1 MVPHTD
7 TPRFFD
13 DHEHML
19 SVIGMLRF
27 AMGIPDNIVQSHEMY
42 EVEELPLEK
51 DPVRSIRQSLL
62 RKTTTSIED
71 QALGLKQL
79 TSSVTSS
86 VVRPAQPKL
95 ERNIVKEL
103 SEGDNKVN

>member
-13 DHEHML
+13 DYEHML

-42 EVEELPLEK
+42 
-51 DPVRSIRQSLL
+51 
-62 RKTTTSIED
+62 
-71 QALGLKQL
+71 
-79 TSSVTSS
+79 
-86 VVRPAQPKL
+86 
-95 ERNIVKEL
+95 
-103 SEGDNKVN
+103 